1 MKRKRILIVD
11 DESDARSLLKMA
23 LRAEDIEVIEAGD
36 GLSALRLAYE
46 MRPDLIILDIAMPL
60 MDGWLTCQRIRE
72 VWDTPIIMV
81 TASSELESR
90 VRGLEL
96 GADDYLAKPFDID
109 ELQMRVRAV
118 MKRAEERPYLERP
131 ARYADAHLVVDLATR
146 DVTVDGESVALT
158 PIEFGI
164 LRYMVQHPNQPIP
177 SSDLLQAVWGDT
189 YDDAE
194 ATLRVHLHHLRRKIE
209 PDPRRP
215 RYVRT
220 ERGIGYRFQTQAINA
235 GSNGKS

>member
-1 MKRKRILIVD
+1 MNRRRILIVD
-11 DESDARSLLKMA
+11 DEPEARQLLRMA
-23 LRAEDIEVIEAGD
+23 LQVGDFEVIEASD

-46 MRPDLIILDIAMPL
+46 MRPDLIILDLAMPL

-81 TASSELESR
+81 TAMTEVDSR
-90 VRGLEL
+90 VRGLAM
-96 GADDYLAKPFDID
+96 GADDYIAKPFDID
-109 ELQMRVRAV
+109 ELQIRVHAV
-118 MKRAEERPYLERP
+118 LKRAEERPFLERP
-131 ARYADAHLVVDLATR
+131 ARYSDEFLTVDLASR
-146 DVTVDGESVALT
+146 DVLVKGKPVTLT
-158 PIEFGI
+158 PTEFGL

-177 SSDLLQAVWGDT
+177 SEELLRAVWGAS

-220 ERGIGYRFQTQAINA
+220 ERGVGYRFQAA
-235 GSNGKS
+235 K

>member
-11 DESDARSLLKMA
+11 DEPDARALLKMA
-23 LRAEDIEVIEAGD
+23 LRADDIEVIEASD

-81 TASSELESR
+81 TASSELEAR

-96 GADDYLAKPFDID
+96 GADDYLAKPFDVD
-109 ELQMRVRAV
+109 ELQLRVRSV

-131 ARYADAHLVVDLATR
+131 ARYADDHLLVDLATR
-146 DVTVDGESVALT
+146 DVVVDGESVALT

-164 LRYMVQHPNQPIP
+164 LRYLVQHPNQPIA
-177 SSDLLQAVWGDT
+177 SSDLLQAVWGDS

-220 ERGIGYRFQTQAINA
+220 ERGIGYRFQTHAT
-235 GSNGKS
+235 GSNGNGVG

>member
-1 MKRKRILIVD
+1 MNRRRILIVD
-11 DESDARSLLKMA
+11 DEPEARQLLRMA
-23 LRAEDIEVIEAGD
+23 LQSGDFEVIEASD
-36 GLSALRLAYE
+36 GMAALRLAYE
-46 MRPDLIILDIAMPL
+46 MRPDLIILDLAMPL

-81 TASSELESR
+81 TAFSEIDSR
-90 VRGLEL
+90 VRGLAI
-96 GADDYLAKPFDID
+96 GADDYIAKPFDID

-118 MKRAEERPYLERP
+118 LRRAEERPFLERP
-131 ARYADAHLVVDLATR
+131 ARYADEHLTVDLASR
-146 DVTVDGESVALT
+146 DVLVEGEPVALT
-158 PIEFGI
+158 PTEFGL

-177 SSDLLQAVWGDT
+177 SEELLRAVWGES

-209 PDPRRP
+209 PDPKKP

-220 ERGIGYRFQTQAINA
+220 ERGVGYRFQTAN
-235 GSNGKS
+235 